1 MKTTIA
7 NNAAPSHSSLISDIT
22 AGMTPEGAPVTL
34 PLGSSDPKVP
44 HTAFTIEDLV
54 ETTIHIPPT
63 TLIQDLKELLADTP
77 PMKGIVIVDCQK
89 PLGLIMN
96 YNLDRQL
103 GTRFG
108 VALYYH
114 RDITYLM
121 DRCPMIVDCETPLQ
135 RVASAAM
142 NRENEKIYD
151 DIIVT
156 KCGEV
161 IGTVSVQKMLLT
173 MAKAQVEMAK
183 EMATQAD
190 KANSAKSEF
199 LANMSHEIRTPL
211 NGVIGFTEML
221 QDTGLNDNQR
231 DMVSTIKQCGD
242 ALLSLI
248 NEILDSSKIE
258 AGELK
263 FECIEF
269 DPELIAYDVCEL
281 IAPRIEGKPVE
292 IMCHVDKEV
301 PSLVLG
307 DPTRFR
313 QVLTNLMGNA
323 PKFTE
328 RGEIELSLEVDEEI
342 DARVKLHAKIRDTGI
357 GIPEDKLAL
366 IFAPFQQAD
375 GSTTRKYGGTG
386 LGLTISRQL
395 ARMMNGDVWAESVV
409 NEGSVFHFTA
419 WLEKTAQKRCCRVKP
434 TSLKGKKALIVDDN
448 QTNLNILSNLLR
460 CVGITVYEL
469 SDSSRVMS
477 TLTYASDAGAPF
489 DILICD
495 IQMPQTSGYDV
506 ARQIRESDAPF
517 ATIPLIALSSLTE
530 RDSRTCGKAGFTG
543 FLSKP
548 IRRDRLFQMLER
560 IVSEPANGAAG
571 DQTRENGI
579 LTQYSIREEFK
590 HSIRILLAEDNAVN
604 QKLATMMLTKA
615 GYQVDT
621 AETGKQALLKFTSA
635 PDDYDLILMDI
646 QMPEMDGIEAT
657 QQIRRLGFTSAP
669 IIAMTANAMS
679 GDEEKCLKAG
689 MNAYITKPFKRE
701 QVFKILETWVAKRQ
715 TAL

>member
-1 MKTTIA
+1 METMTE
-7 NNAAPSHSSLISDIT
+7 NNAGLSHSALISDIT
-22 AGMTPEGAPVTL
+22 SGITTDVSSISMSLDYDKFTPEV
-34 PLGSSDPKVP
+34 
-44 HTAFTIEDLV
+44 FTIGSLV
-54 ETTIHIPPT
+54 ETSMNIPPT
-63 TLIQDLKELLADTP
+63 ILVQDLKELLVDTP
-77 PMKGIVIVDCQK
+77 PMKGIVIVEGRK
-89 PLGLIMN
+89 PLGLLMN

-114 RDITYLM
+114 RDITFLM
-121 DRCPMIVDCETPLQ
+121 DKEPMIVDCSSPLQ

-142 NRENEKIYD
+142 NRANEKIYD

-156 KCGEV
+156 LQDEV

-183 EMATQAD
+183 EMALQAD
-190 KANSAKSEF
+190 KANTAKSQF

-211 NGVIGFTEML
+211 NGIIGFTEML
-221 QDTGLNDNQR
+221 QDTGLNENQL
-231 DMVSTIKQCGD
+231 DMVSTIKNCGD

-269 DPELIAYDVCEL
+269 DPELIAYDVCEI
-281 IAPRIEGKPVE
+281 IAPRIEAKPVE
-292 IMCHVDKEV
+292 IICHVDRDV
-301 PSLVLG
+301 PALVRG

-313 QVLTNLMGNA
+313 QVLTNLMSNA

-328 RGEIELSLEVDEEI
+328 RGEIELSLEVDEES
-342 DARVKLHAKIRDTGI
+342 DGRVRLHAKIRDTGI
-357 GIPEDKLAL
+357 GIAQEKLSI
-366 IFAPFQQAD
+366 IFDPFQQAD

-395 ARMMNGDVWAESVV
+395 ARMMDGDVWADSVV

-419 WLEKTAQKRCCRVKP
+419 WLEKGAKKSCRRIKP
-434 TSLKGKKALIVDDN
+434 ASLRNKKALIVDDN

-460 CVGITVYEL
+460 CLGMNVFEL
-469 SDSSRVMS
+469 SDSSRVLS
-477 TLTYASDAGAPF
+477 TLTYASETGIPF

-495 IQMPQTSGYDV
+495 IQMPRSSGYDI
-506 ARQIRESDAPF
+506 ARQIRASDRAF
-517 ATIPLIALSSLTE
+517 SRIPLIALSSLME
-530 RDSRTCGKAGFTG
+530 RDAQACGKAGFNG

-560 IVSEPANGAAG
+560 VISEPDPCARK
-571 DQTRENGI
+571 DQAPDNGI

-590 HSIRILLAEDNAVN
+590 HSVRILLAEDNPVN
-604 QKLATMMLTKA
+604 QKLAKMMLSKA
-615 GYQVDT
+615 GYHVDT
-621 AETGKQALLKFTSA
+621 ADNGKQALLKFTGS
-635 PDDYDLILMDI
+635 PEEYDLILMDI

-657 QQIRRLGFTSAP
+657 QQIRSMGFTTAP
-669 IIAMTANAMS
+669 IIAMTANAMC
-679 GDEEKCLKAG
+679 GDEEKCLAAG

-701 QVFKILETWVAKRQ
+701 QVFKIIEEWLVKRLRTLED
-715 TAL
+715 